1 MLNFAA
7 KSTEAPANPPKLK
20 KESVPS

>member
-20 KESVPS
+20 KESVP